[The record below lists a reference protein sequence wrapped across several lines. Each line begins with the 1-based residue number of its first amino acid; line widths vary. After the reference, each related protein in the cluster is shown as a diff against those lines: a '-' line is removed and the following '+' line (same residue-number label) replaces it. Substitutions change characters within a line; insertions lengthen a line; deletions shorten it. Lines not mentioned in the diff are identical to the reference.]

1 VALNY
6 TRLSFAEVRSALENV
21 ARDAEET
28 FGDLTVRQL
37 NWRPAADKWSV
48 AQCFLHLLTANDL
61 MITSAKDALAHP
73 PRSLWQRVP
82 ILPAAFGW
90 AMIRSQ
96 APGAKG
102 KYTAPTKAQPTTS
115 DVPGDIIPRFVDQ
128 HRDAVE
134 WLQRLDETRVKRV
147 VMVSPF
153 VSAIT
158 YSVLDGFRLL
168 FAHDRRHFEQARRV
182 TQAGGFPR
190 PPV

>member
-1 VALNY
+1 MNY
-6 TRLSFAEVRSALENV
+6 TRLSFADLYTALETV
-21 ARDAEET
+21 AQDADET

-37 NWRPAADKWSV
+37 NWRPGADRWSV
-48 AQCFLHLLTANDL
+48 AQCFQHLVTANDL
-61 MITSAKDALAHP
+61 MIKSAKVALEHP
-73 PRSLWQRVP
+73 PKSLWQRVP
-82 ILPAAFGW
+82 LLPAAMGW

-102 KYTAPTKAQPTTS
+102 KYTAPTKARPTTS

-128 HRDAVE
+128 HHDVAK
-134 WLQRLDETRVKRV
+134 WLENLDEARVRRV

-182 TQAGGFPR
+182 TQVAGFPGS
-190 PPV
+190 PA

>member
-1 VALNY
+1 MNY
-6 TRLSFAEVRSALENV
+6 TRLSFAEVRSALETV
-21 ARDAEET
+21 ARDADET

-37 NWRPAADKWSV
+37 NWRPAADRWSV
-48 AQCFLHLLTANDL
+48 AQCFQHLVTANDL
-61 MITSAKDALAHP
+61 MIRSAKDALENRP
-73 PRSLWQRVP
+73 GSLWQRVP
-82 ILPAAFGW
+82 LLPAAFGW

-96 APGAKG
+96 APGGKA

-128 HRDAVE
+128 HHDAAE
-134 WLQRLDETRVKRV
+134 WLQKLDETKVRRV

-158 YSVLDGFRLL
+158 YSMLDGFRLL

-182 TQAGGFPR
+182 TQAAGFPR
-190 PPV
+190 RA